1 MRAPFLRYLPAL
13 VAVLVIALFSGC
25 ATTRL
30 PHPLAEAAPPILH
43 VPASPADIS
52 GIQRG
57 AGEIA
62 GDPSQETAVWG
73 YLCALALLAVVFVGY
88 GIIWCGMQLYE
99 LIDEAL
105 SAPSDVDDS
114 EAVVT
119 Q

>member
-1 MRAPFLRYLPAL
+1 MRAPFPRSLPAL
-13 VAVLVIALFSGC
+13 LAVLVIALFSGC

-30 PHPLAEAAPPILH
+30 PQSLAEAAPPVLH

-57 AGEIA
+57 AGEYDRTISA
-62 GDPSQETAVWG
+62 EAWG

-114 EAVVT
+114 EALVT

>member
-1 MRAPFLRYLPAL
+1 MRAPFLRYMPAL

-30 PHPLAEAAPPILH
+30 PQSLAEAAPPVLH

-57 AGEIA
+57 AGEYDRTISA
-62 GDPSQETAVWG
+62 EAWG

-114 EAVVT
+114 EALVT